1 MDANELKL
9 VLDDHVLWLSNG
21 GGKRAD
27 LREADLRRADLGGAD
42 LSRADLRG
50 VNLSTANL
58 SMANLSMADLG
69 GADLS
74 GVNLSRANL
83 SEADLRGANLDFSC
97 LPLWCGGLD
106 FTIDEK
112 IAKQLMYHVLNLM
125 IYSEIEIPTTP
136 QTLVEFANRIHRSDV
151 EMLSLKGV

>member
-21 GGKRAD
+21 GGNRAN
-27 LREADLRRADLGGAD
+27 LSEADLRRVNLRGAN
-42 LSRADLRG
+42 LSR
-50 VNLSTANL
+50 VNL
-58 SMANLSMADLG
+58 SMANLS
-69 GADLS
+69 
-74 GVNLSRANL
+74 R
-83 SEADLRGANLDFSC
+83 ADLRGANLDFSC

-106 FTIDEK
+106 FKIDEK

>member
-1 MDANELKL
+1 MDATELKL
-9 VLDDHVLWLSNG
+9 VLDDHVLWLSNV

-27 LREADLRRADLGGAD
+27 LREADLRGVNLGGADLRRADLRRADLGGAD
-42 LSRADLRG
+42 
-50 VNLSTANL
+50 
-58 SMANLSMADLG
+58 
-69 GADLS
+69 
-74 GVNLSRANL
+74 
-83 SEADLRGANLDFSC
+83 LDFSC
-97 LPLWCGGLD
+97 LPLWCGGLN
-106 FTIDEK
+106 FKIDEK

>member
-21 GGKRAD
+21 GGNRAN
-27 LREADLRRADLGGAD
+27 LI
-42 LSRADLRG
+42 RADLRG

>member
-1 MDANELKL
+1 MDATELKL
-9 VLDDHVLWLSNG
+9 VLDDHVLWLSNV

-27 LREADLRRADLGGAD
+27 LRE
-42 LSRADLRG
+42 ADLRG

-83 SEADLRGANLDFSC
+83 SEADLGGADLDFSC

>member
-9 VLDDHVLWLSNG
+9 VLDDHVLWLSNV

-27 LREADLRRADLGGAD
+27 LRWADLGGAD
-42 LSRADLRG
+42 LRRANLRRADLRWANLSRADLRC
-50 VNLSTANL
+50 ANL
-58 SMANLSMADLG
+58 RWADLG
-69 GADLS
+69 GAD
-74 GVNLSRANL
+74 
-83 SEADLRGANLDFSC
+83 LDFSC
-97 LPLWCGGLD
+97 LPLWCGGLN
-106 FTIDEK
+106 FKIDEK

>member
-21 GGKRAD
+21 GGNRANLRRAD
-27 LREADLRRADLGGAD
+27 LRWANLSRADLRCANLRWADLGGAD
-42 LSRADLRG
+42 
-50 VNLSTANL
+50 
-58 SMANLSMADLG
+58 
-69 GADLS
+69 
-74 GVNLSRANL
+74 
-83 SEADLRGANLDFSC
+83 LDFSC

-106 FTIDEK
+106 FKIDEK

-136 QTLVEFANRIHRSDV
+136 QTLVEFANGIHRSDV

>member
-21 GGKRAD
+21 GGNRAN
-27 LREADLRRADLGGAD
+27 

-97 LPLWCGGLD
+97 LPLWCGGLN
-106 FTIDEK
+106 FKIDEK

>member
-21 GGKRAD
+21 GGNRAN
-27 LREADLRRADLGGAD
+27 
-42 LSRADLRG
+42 LSRADLRR
-50 VNLSTANL
+50 
-58 SMANLSMADLG
+58 
-69 GADLS
+69 
-74 GVNLSRANL
+74 VNLSRVNL
-83 SEADLRGANLDFSC
+83 SRADLRGANLDFSC

-106 FTIDEK
+106 FKIDEK

>member
-21 GGKRAD
+21 GGNRAN
-27 LREADLRRADLGGAD
+27 
-42 LSRADLRG
+42 LSRADLRR
-50 VNLSTANL
+50 AN
-58 SMANLSMADLG
+58 
-69 GADLS
+69 LS

-83 SEADLRGANLDFSC
+83 SEADLRRANLDFSC

-106 FTIDEK
+106 FKIDEK

>member
-21 GGKRAD
+21 GGNRAN
-27 LREADLRRADLGGAD
+27 
-42 LSRADLRG
+42 LSRADLRR
-50 VNLSTANL
+50 VNLSRVNLSRADLSEANL
-58 SMANLSMADLG
+58 REANLSMADL
-69 GADLS
+69 
-74 GVNLSRANL
+74 
-83 SEADLRGANLDFSC
+83 SEADLSRVNLDSSC

-106 FTIDEK
+106 FKIDEK

>member
-21 GGKRAD
+21 GGNRAN
-27 LREADLRRADLGGAD
+27 

>member
-21 GGKRAD
+21 GGNRAN
-27 LREADLRRADLGGAD
+27 
-42 LSRADLRG
+42 LSRADLRR
-50 VNLSTANL
+50 AN
-58 SMANLSMADLG
+58 
-69 GADLS
+69 LS

-83 SEADLRGANLDFSC
+83 SEADLRRANLDFSC

-106 FTIDEK
+106 FKIDEK

-151 EMLSLKGV
+151 EMLSLKEV